1 VTLKVFRAPTQEQM
15 EAATAPNM
23 EVRIVGQPEARRIP
37 KDDYIRFTG
46 TLTGYQP
53 TPFLLTWD
61 ESKVNA
67 EDIPAETAA
76 PGRRGAAPARPG
88 A

>member
-1 VTLKVFRAPTQEQM
+1 LTLRVFRAPTQEAM

-23 EVRIVGQPEARRIP
+23 EVHIVGQSEASRLS

-46 TLTGYQP
+46 TVTGYQP

-67 EDIPAETAA
+67 EDLPAQGA
-76 PGRRGAAPARPG
+76 PGRRGAAARPG